1 MRFRKDHLK
10 MIRFKIGFIV
20 IFLAWL
26 IIMILSLFFMPDGY
40 GYYVAFGTIIALVIL
55 LLCLFLIFKFDF
67 KEYILINEKGISC
80 YTEKETIWTCEWS
93 AISRLKEF
101 GHLGSPAVSIWVY
114 GKGGKTEEHI
124 DYYTE
129 EHIGYF
135 ELSKKAKEAL
145 ALYGKTLS

>member
-1 MRFRKDHLK
+1 MRFRKDHLGFIK
-10 MIRFKIGFIV
+10 VKIEFIV
-20 IFLAWL
+20 IFLACL
-26 IIMILSLFFMPDGY
+26 IIMILSLFFIPD
-40 GYYVAFGTIIALVIL
+40 GYYVAFGMIIALAIL
-55 LLCLFLIFKFDF
+55 LLCLFAMFKFDF

-114 GKGGKTEEHI
+114 GKSGKTEEHI